1 MLKRIFHI
9 VFHFSLGKL
18 KLGKTKQVYTQ
29 LSLPFYPLPPSL
41 FPPSFKHVAIFL
53 LVANRKCFSGNLI
66 SKSVLPANKWDYVL
80 PKVQNTNV
88 SCPAIPLPSLSLWLF
103 LPARG
108 NRGIKKCKKLYIK
121 AGKVEGNVDE
131 AAVLCCCCCPGQVS
145 LHVIWNYYIAHTL
158 IQTHYVCM
166 YTGWAAPDMQH
177 IPLRASSAKWRSFV
191 AKSKSKNEVCN
202 KRRGGEGKKLWNF
215 VRTLPEK
222 NYIDIWFMCS

>member
-1 MLKRIFHI
+1 M
-9 VFHFSLGKL
+9 
-18 KLGKTKQVYTQ
+18 
-29 LSLPFYPLPPSL
+29 LPFFCWSQIENVLAEIW
-41 FPPSFKHVAIFL
+41 F
-53 LVANRKCFSGNLI
+53 RKAFCRQINEIMCCQKYRTL
-66 SKSVLPANKWDYVL
+66 
-80 PKVQNTNV
+80 T
-88 SCPAIPLPSLSLWLF
+88 CPAQHSPCLLSLWLF

-121 AGKVEGNVDE
+121 AGKVEENVDE

-145 LHVIWNYYIAHTL
+145 LYVIWNYYIAHTL
-158 IQTHYVCM
+158 IQKHYVCM